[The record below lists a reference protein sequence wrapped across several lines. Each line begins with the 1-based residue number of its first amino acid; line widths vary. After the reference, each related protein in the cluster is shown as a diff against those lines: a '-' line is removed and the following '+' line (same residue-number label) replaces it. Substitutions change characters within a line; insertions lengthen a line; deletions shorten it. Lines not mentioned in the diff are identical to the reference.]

1 MPIVEDAKVRFLC
14 VSLPTL
20 SDPPKILITP
30 SNINVFAL
38 TFVIAFS
45 TIITFC
51 NTLILRF
58 FIFMAR
64 FRAAL
69 APRIDHWVQDGI
81 YQLQRRAFEAQSQ
94 GCWKNLE
101 QEIPITLDGEK
112 LRELPVESSLV
123 LKSAEGRR
131 FMKRGKL
138 RKTGTN
144 VTEVTLT
151 EDEEASSFES
161 VVRRPTEG
169 TDTFTLVS
177 VDTEKGEL
185 IKVKSQETVGR

>member
-1 MPIVEDAKVRFLC
+1 
-14 VSLPTL
+14 
-20 SDPPKILITP
+20 
-30 SNINVFAL
+30 
-38 TFVIAFS
+38 
-45 TIITFC
+45 
-51 NTLILRF
+51 
-58 FIFMAR
+58 MAR

-81 YQLQRRAFEAQSQ
+81 FQLQRRAFEAQGQ

-101 QEIPITLDGEK
+101 QEIPITLDGEN
-112 LRELPVESSLV
+112 LRELPVESLLV
-123 LKSAEGRR
+123 LKNAEGRR
-131 FMKRGKL
+131 FAKRGKL

-151 EDEEASSFES
+151 EDDEANSFES

-185 IKVKSQETVGR
+185 KKVKSQETVGR